1 MSRPGRKSRGRAI
14 DGTNVRAQVSDVSL
28 VQQRREQIVEAA
40 VELFSRQGFYRT
52 TVQEVAARAGMST
65 GSIYHYA
72 RTKEDILL
80 LALLSVL
87 HSYATEI
94 PQALEGVADPME
106 RLWRAVGAYC
116 RVIDSRR
123 AATVLA
129 YRSTKSLPRK
139 QQEMVK
145 DAELETNRL
154 IADCVADCR
163 AAGLIRDVDVDM
175 ATHLFVM
182 FAHSWALKHWRLQQ
196 SMSRTEFLSRG
207 FDILFTGIATPAGLE
222 RFAGFRRSLEEP
234 GDH

>member
-1 MSRPGRKSRGRAI
+1 MSRPGRKSRGKPI
-14 DGTNVRAQVSDVSL
+14 DSTNVRAQVADVTL

-40 VELFSRQGFYRT
+40 VELFSKQGFYRT

-87 HSYATEI
+87 QSYATEI
-94 PQALEGVADPME
+94 PLALEGVSDPME

-116 RVIDSRR
+116 KVIDSRR

-145 DAELETNRL
+145 EAELETNKL
-154 IADCVADCR
+154 IADCVTDCR
-163 AAGLIRDVDVDM
+163 DAGLIRDVDVDL

-182 FAHSWALKHWRLQQ
+182 FAHSWALKHWRLQET
-196 SMSRTEFLSRG
+196 MSRSDFLRRG
-207 FDILFTGIATPAGLE
+207 FDILFTGIATPEGQKKFSKLMA
-222 RFAGFRRSLEEP
+222 SL
-234 GDH
+234 